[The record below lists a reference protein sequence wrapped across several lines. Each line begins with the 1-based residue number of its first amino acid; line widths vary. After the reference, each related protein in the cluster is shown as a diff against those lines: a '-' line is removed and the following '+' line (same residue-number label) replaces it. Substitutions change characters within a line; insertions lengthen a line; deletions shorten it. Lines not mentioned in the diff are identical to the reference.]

1 MKRPLKE
8 AILVAGMVLTT
19 WFLIGCAH
27 LAPKPCGTQPPPA
40 VSKMKCEIRE
50 LEDQPDLAFLACDK
64 ASLVEFMESLTALE
78 AYARAAHEGCVAR

>member
-1 MKRPLKE
+1 
-8 AILVAGMVLTT
+8 
-19 WFLIGCAH
+19 
-27 LAPKPCGTQPPPA
+27 
-40 VSKMKCEIRE
+40 MKCEVRE